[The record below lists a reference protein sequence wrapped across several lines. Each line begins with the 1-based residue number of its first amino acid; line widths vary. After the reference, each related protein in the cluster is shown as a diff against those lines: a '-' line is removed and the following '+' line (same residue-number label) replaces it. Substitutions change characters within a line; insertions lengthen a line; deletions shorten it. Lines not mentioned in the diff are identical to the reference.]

1 MATAYADLS
10 PLAKLVLYLESLPD
24 PDDAPVTPTAS
35 VAQRSQTP
43 LPLSAVEPEGG
54 CAAVKRT
61 ELRDRM
67 GRIITLDRAD
77 TSRSIVNQ

>member
-24 PDDAPVTPTAS
+24 PDDVPSPMG
-35 VAQRSQTP
+35 
-43 LPLSAVEPEGG
+43 EGQG
-54 CAAVKRT
+54 EGAAVKRT
-61 ELRDRM
+61 QLRDRM

-77 TSRSIVNQ
+77 TNRSIVNQ